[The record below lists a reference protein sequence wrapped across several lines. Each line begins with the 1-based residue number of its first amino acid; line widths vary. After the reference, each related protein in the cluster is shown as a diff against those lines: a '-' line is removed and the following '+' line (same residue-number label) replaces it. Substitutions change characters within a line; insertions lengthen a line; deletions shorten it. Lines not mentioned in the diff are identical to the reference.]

1 MRFLHTSDWH
11 IGKPLRG
18 RSRLDEQEAVA
29 AEILEIVR
37 RERVDALLFSGDLFD
52 SQAPSPE
59 AERLVYHF
67 FAELVARG
75 VAAVVIGG
83 NHDHPRRLAA
93 LRELLDPLR
102 LYVRPLPERSGVIEL
117 VRDGER
123 ARIAA
128 LPFVPEKKIVDIC
141 RLLQPE
147 DTWYAEYADNIGRMC
162 ELLAG
167 EFSPETINLLVA
179 HVFVHGAQTSGSE
192 RAIHVAQP
200 YAVSAQRFPASA
212 QYIALGHLHRPQ
224 EIAAPAP
231 CRYAGSTLQL
241 DFGEQGQE
249 KQVVLIDVRPGHPA
263 RLEPIPLAAGRR
275 LRDVEGTLPVLES
288 MRDELGDDYLRVTVE
303 GEVPSGVAERVRE
316 ILPHAVHVQVR
327 RAEPDPAPAPSDTQS
342 PDLLFAAFYR
352 NQRREEP
359 PETLQK
365 LFLDLY
371 HEVKHEADPA

>member
-18 RSRLDEQEAVA
+18 RSRLEEQEAVA
-29 AEILEIVR
+29 AEILDIVR
-37 RERVDALLFSGDLFD
+37 RERVEVLLFSGDLFD

-59 AERLVYHF
+59 AERVVYHF

-102 LYVRPLPERSGVIEL
+102 LYVRHQPERSGVIEIT
-117 VRDGER
+117 RDGER

-147 DTWYAEYADNIGRMC
+147 DTWYAEYADNVGRMC
-162 ELLAG
+162 ELLAEG
-167 EFSPETINLLVA
+167 FSAETINLLAA
-179 HVFVHGAQTSGSE
+179 HVFVQGAQTSGSE

-200 YAVSAQRFPASA
+200 YAVPAQRFPAAA

-241 DFGEQGQE
+241 DFGEQGQD
-249 KQVVLIDVRPGHPA
+249 KQVVLIEARAGRPA
-263 RLEPIPLAAGRR
+263 RLEPVPLAAGRR
-275 LRDVEGTLPVLES
+275 LRDVAGTLAALAA
-288 MRDELGDDYLRVTVE
+288 MGDELGDDYLRVTVE

-316 ILPHAVHVQVR
+316 ILPNAVHVQVR
-327 RAEPDPAPAPSDTQS
+327 RPERPDSTPAPDTQS

-352 NQRREEP
+352 NQRGEEP
-359 PETLQK
+359 PEALQK
-365 LFLDLY
+365 LFLELY